1 MYESFFEM
9 EHTPFTRDI
18 PVERLY
24 TSPQIEDALGRLVY
38 VVDHQMFAVVTANPG
53 CGKSTMVRMLD
64 GRLGKEKYLLLYLSD
79 SKLTPRW
86 LYAGLLGQL
95 GLEPHY
101 FSGDSKRLLQKE
113 IQTVSTE
120 QKKKVV
126 CVLDEAHLLGK
137 DMLEELRFLLNYR
150 FDSTSPMSLVLVGQ
164 TELWEQ
170 KLKLQAYEA
179 HPTPPSISW
188 SATKRTMCSS
198 TSRFCCWHAYIS
210 AFSHTRFIIRGMPA
224 DIL

>member
-38 VVDHQMFAVVTANPG
+38 VVDHQMFAVVMANPG
-53 CGKSTMVRMLD
+53 GGKSTMVRMLD

-113 IQTVSTE
+113 ICAVRTE
-120 QKKKVV
+120 KESGMRAGLSAPVGEGYAGRTEV
-126 CVLDEAHLLGK
+126 PA
-137 DMLEELRFLLNYR
+137 ELQ
-150 FDSTSPMSLVLVGQ
+150 V
-164 TELWEQ
+164 
-170 KLKLQAYEA
+170 
-179 HPTPPSISW
+179 
-188 SATKRTMCSS
+188 
-198 TSRFCCWHAYIS
+198 
-210 AFSHTRFIIRGMPA
+210 
-224 DIL
+224 

>member
-38 VVDHQMFAVVTANPG
+38 VVDHQMFAVVMANPG

-120 QKKKVV
+120 QK
-126 CVLDEAHLLGK
+126 
-137 DMLEELRFLLNYR
+137 LERLSALNALLNMDEKGDDA
-150 FDSTSPMSLVLVGQ
+150 FGMDDGPEEENGGQETSGHDV
-164 TELWEQ
+164 Q
-170 KLKLQAYEA
+170 KSAQEEKTSERPETGEKAA
-179 HPTPPSISW
+179 NTPIPYPVEN
-188 SATKRTMCSS
+188 AR
-198 TSRFCCWHAYIS
+198 H
-210 AFSHTRFIIRGMPA
+210 
-224 DIL
+224 D

>member
-9 EHTPFTRDI
+9 GHTPFTRDI
-18 PVERLY
+18 PIDRLY
-24 TSPQIEDALGRLVY
+24 TSPRIEDALGRLVY

-53 CGKSTMVRMLD
+53 CGKSTMVRMLN

-95 GLEPHY
+95 GLEPY
-101 FSGDSKRLLQKE
+101 FFSGDSKRLLQKE
-113 IQTVSTE
+113 IGAVCRE

-137 DMLEELRFLLNYR
+137 DMLEEIRFLMNYR
-150 FDSTSPMSLVLVGQ
+150 FDSTSPMSLVPVGQ
-164 TELWEQ
+164 T
-170 KLKLQAYEA
+170 
-179 HPTPPSISW
+179 
-188 SATKRTMCSS
+188 
-198 TSRFCCWHAYIS
+198 
-210 AFSHTRFIIRGMPA
+210 
-224 DIL
+224 